1 MRKSEIRYVSMF
13 SGIEAATVAWHEL
26 GWKAVAF
33 SDFDKFPK
41 EVLAHHYPDVP
52 DLGDVTKVDWNEY
65 EGKAD
70 LVVGGSPCQSFS
82 VAGKR
87 LGMDDPRGNLALH
100 FLGAVKA
107 IKPTWFIFENVPGLL
122 SSDGGRD
129 FEAFLG
135 EVAKCGYGFAYRVLD
150 SQYFGVPQRRRRL
163 FVVGHSDGDWR
174 SAFSVL
180 FERESLFGNPPP
192 SIKKGQGLAA
202 FTGESVER
210 EDSEGSAGRG
220 MIGFSHTQGLD
231 AQPSEDVFPTLR
243 AGGQGHAVATNGEFW
258 DGTDKTATLT
268 TRSIDQSMPDK
279 GNFMGITQEL
289 YENKETTVFN
299 NNYMRS
305 VHDKL
310 TDKAPTLAAN
320 AEKGNVPL
328 VAESQGVDVFNGL
341 ETGQTASNLTT
352 GVGISNASGPKILE
366 TSVASGFGK
375 KTEYIE
381 SEQAGTIRASGGA
394 QGGGSETLITEAAG
408 IVSKGNGD
416 AFEMDEKHMSLTS
429 GGGQAGQGYPAVRQS
444 VFNIDSEGGNSMKS
458 KNPLSGSQQIDKAST
473 LTTFPPSPEGY
484 RGGNAVVARH
494 VVRRLTPIEC
504 ERLQGF
510 PDNYT
515 QIPWKGKPAE
525 ECPDGVRYKALG
537 NSMAVPVM
545 KWIAMGIEAVTGVLS
560 EVGER
565 PDPVR
570 VEQKS
575 IFDF

>member
-26 GWKAVAF
+26 GWKPVAF

-41 EVLAHHYPDVP
+41 AVLAHHYPDVP
-52 DLGDVTKVDWNEY
+52 DLGDVTKVNWNEY

-70 LVVGGSPCQSFS
+70 VVVGGSPCQSFS

-129 FEAFLG
+129 FAAFLG

-192 SIKKGQGLAA
+192 SIEEGQGLAA

-210 EDSEGSAGRG
+210 ENPEKSSGRG
-220 MIGFSHTQGLD
+220 II
-231 AQPSEDVFPTLR
+231 
-243 AGGQGHAVATNGEFW
+243 GEFW
-258 DGTDKTATLT
+258 DGTNKTATLT

-289 YENKETTVFN
+289 YENHGQASRITKVDTAPTLAKKMGTGGNNIPLVGEKSTVFN
-299 NNYMRS
+299 NHFMTSR
-305 VHDKL
+305 HEEL
-310 TDKAPTLAAN
+310 GGIAPTLAAN
-320 AEKGNVPL
+320 AEKGSVPL
-328 VAESQGVDVFNGL
+328 VTEPETNTFSRGGHGTYSENEDEKAGVLTAHASKDV
-341 ETGQTASNLTT
+341 ETIIA
-352 GVGISNASGPKILE
+352 
-366 TSVASGFGK
+366 
-375 KTEYIE
+375 
-381 SEQAGTIRASGGA
+381 
-394 QGGGSETLITEAAG
+394 TEAAG
-408 IVSKGNGD
+408 VVSKGNGD

-484 RGGNAVVARH
+484 RGGNAVVSRH

-515 QIPWKGKPAE
+515 QIPWRGKDSE
-525 ECPDGVRYKALG
+525 SCPDGVRYKALG

-545 KWIAMGIEAVTGVLS
+545 KWIAMGIDAVDGVLAK
-560 EVGER
+560 VGKR

>member
-26 GWKAVAF
+26 GWNAVAF

-180 FERESLFGNPPP
+180 FERESLFGDPPP
-192 SIKKGQGLAA
+192 SIKEGQSLAA

-210 EDSEGSAGRG
+210 EDSEGSDGRG
-220 MIGFSHTQGLD
+220 IIGFSHTQGLD

-289 YENKETTVFN
+289 YENHGQASRITKVDTSPTLSARAGTGGNNIPLVGSEIPLDTEESTVFN

-305 VHDKL
+305 VHDEL
-310 TDKAPTLAAN
+310 TDLAPTLAAN

-328 VAESQGVDVFNGL
+328 VTETNTFSRGGHGTYSENEDEKAGVLTAHASKDV
-341 ETGQTASNLTT
+341 ETIVT
-352 GVGISNASGPKILE
+352 
-366 TSVASGFGK
+366 
-375 KTEYIE
+375 
-381 SEQAGTIRASGGA
+381 
-394 QGGGSETLITEAAG
+394 TEAAG

-458 KNPLSGSQQIDKAST
+458 KNPLSGSQQIDKSINIDYIPT
-473 LTTFPPSPEGY
+473 KP
-484 RGGNAVVARH
+484 
-494 VVRRLTPIEC
+494 RRLSW
-504 ERLQGF
+504 R
-510 PDNYT
+510 
-515 QIPWKGKPAE
+515 
-525 ECPDGVRYKALG
+525 
-537 NSMAVPVM
+537 
-545 KWIAMGIEAVTGVLS
+545 
-560 EVGER
+560 
-565 PDPVR
+565 
-570 VEQKS
+570 
-575 IFDF
+575 